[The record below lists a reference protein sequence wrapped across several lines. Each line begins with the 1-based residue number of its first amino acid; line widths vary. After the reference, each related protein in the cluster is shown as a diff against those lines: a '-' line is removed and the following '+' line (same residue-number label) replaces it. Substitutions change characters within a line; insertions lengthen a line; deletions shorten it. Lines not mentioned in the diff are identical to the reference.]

1 MQILVPIGT
10 GADNDWLAVCAG
22 GFHTLALKTDGSL
35 WAFGSDSSG
44 QLGNGD
50 FGGDGNPFE
59 TTFEPIAIQ
68 PGLTFKDIGAGD
80 FHSAAVQSNGLLYTW
95 GDNLHGKLGN
105 GSPSPFFT
113 VPTLA
118 DTASN
123 WDRVSGG
130 GNHTLAVKGNGE
142 LWAAGRN
149 IEGQLG
155 TGPLLSDQS
164 EFVQVGS
171 DTDWD
176 EVSAGSKHS
185 LGLKTGNTLW
195 SWGLNADGQLGDQSG
210 LNQRNPV
217 QIGAAANWVAVSAG
231 RKHSL
236 AANGLDEVFAAGDN
250 GRGQLGSPLVS
261 ESETFLQIV
270 FDASDPGAPRP
281 DFLIENINIDN
292 VSLQFSLGQNIGY
305 TFDLVNNG
313 ANFIPTQGVPQ
324 IQISVELFNNTSGS
338 IHLQFVTFGTGLSGG
353 DRVTLAGNIFIDPLK
368 NIPLETF
375 SVRYKAD
382 AIADVIDITDTGD
395 VIEEN
400 ETNNVAVSPDEY
412 SILRS
417 PDFSII
423 SAGPLATEKR
433 PGELV
438 QFTFSIGNLTAGAG
452 DHPVDAPA
460 VPIDIIL
467 TTNGDTGDGDDLDV
481 GTILLDTGIAFGETV
496 QLLESLTLPT
506 VIPTANYF
514 FAFIINPG
522 GTILEQDAQN
532 PQNNKLLDTNQ
543 VFDFLPDLAIP
554 EASVFNASLRPGD
567 ALDYSVSIFNSGSQF
582 EDNDAQIELNI
593 VLTTD
598 QEIGNG
604 DDVAIGTIEL
614 SDGFSF
620 NRSGFNSPKLASY
633 LQF

>member
-1 MQILVPIGT
+1 M
-10 GADNDWLAVCAG
+10 
-22 GFHTLALKTDGSL
+22 
-35 WAFGSDSSG
+35 
-44 QLGNGD
+44 
-50 FGGDGNPFE
+50 
-59 TTFEPIAIQ
+59 
-68 PGLTFKDIGAGD
+68 
-80 FHSAAVQSNGLLYTW
+80 
-95 GDNLHGKLGN
+95 
-105 GSPSPFFT
+105 
-113 VPTLA
+113 
-118 DTASN
+118 
-123 WDRVSGG
+123 
-130 GNHTLAVKGNGE
+130 
-142 LWAAGRN
+142 
-149 IEGQLG
+149 
-155 TGPLLSDQS
+155 
-164 EFVQVGS
+164 
-171 DTDWD
+171 
-176 EVSAGSKHS
+176 
-185 LGLKTGNTLW
+185 
-195 SWGLNADGQLGDQSG
+195 
-210 LNQRNPV
+210 
-217 QIGAAANWVAVSAG
+217 
-231 RKHSL
+231 
-236 AANGLDEVFAAGDN
+236 
-250 GRGQLGSPLVS
+250 
-261 ESETFLQIV
+261 
-270 FDASDPGAPRP
+270 
-281 DFLIENINIDN
+281 
-292 VSLQFSLGQNIGY
+292 
-305 TFDLVNNG
+305 NNG

-417 PDFSII
+417 PDFPII

-620 NRSGFNSPKLASY
+620 NRFGFNSPKLASF
-633 LQF
+633 LIHKV